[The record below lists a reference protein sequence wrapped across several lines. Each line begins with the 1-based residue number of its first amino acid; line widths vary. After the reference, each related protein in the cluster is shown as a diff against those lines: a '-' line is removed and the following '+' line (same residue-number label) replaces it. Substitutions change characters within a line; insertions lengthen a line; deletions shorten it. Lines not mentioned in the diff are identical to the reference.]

1 MNPEGAQE
9 AAWLGAAASFLAAA
23 VISWLACRAY
33 LATARRRGWGQP
45 VRSDGP
51 ETHLAKTGTPTMGGA
66 AFIPAVLLVAVGAAF
81 AAPGSVERHRLL
93 WPVLGAAAG
102 MALIGL
108 ADDLSKIVGRKTRGI
123 RARWRIAAEVLIGAV
138 VVCLIDRAWANASP
152 DTGWLG
158 VGGLGEPWAFVI
170 RVCCVVGSANAV
182 NFTDG
187 VDGLAASLVCL
198 ASWALAICG
207 LAAGTAGTGA
217 ALAACAGGCAGFLWF
232 NWRPAQLFMGD
243 VGSLGLG
250 GLLGAAAVAL
260 RVEILFILL
269 GAIFAWETL
278 SVILQVASFRLT
290 RKRIFRMSPFHHHLE
305 LCGWGESAIVAT
317 AVAIQAVLAAATVG
331 LFLAFGVTPTP

>member
-1 MNPEGAQE
+1 MKPEAAQE
-9 AAWLGAAASFLAAA
+9 AAWLGTAASFVAAA

-51 ETHLAKTGTPTMGGA
+51 EMHLAKTGTPTMGGA
-66 AFIPAVLLVAVGAAF
+66 AFIPAVLAVAVAA
-81 AAPGSVERHRLL
+81 AQPVGGQRLV
-93 WPVLGAAAG
+93 WPVLAAAAG

-108 ADDLSKIVGRKTRGI
+108 ADDLSKILAGKTRGI
-123 RARWRIAAEVLIGAV
+123 RARWRIVAEVLLGAAV
-138 VVCLIDRAWANASP
+138 VYSIDRVWGNASP
-152 DTGWLG
+152 ETGWLG

-187 VDGLAASLVCL
+187 VDGLAASLVFL

-207 LAAGTAGTGA
+207 LGAGTAGIGA
-217 ALAACAGGCAGFLWF
+217 ALSACAGGCVGFLWF
-232 NWRPAQLFMGD
+232 NRRPAQLFMGD

-250 GLLGAAAVAL
+250 GLLGATAVAL
-260 RVEILFILL
+260 RVEVLFILL
-269 GAIFAWETL
+269 GALFAWETL

-305 LCGWGESAIVAT
+305 LCGWSENAIVVT

-331 LFLAFGVTPTP
+331 LFLAFGVTRTP